1 MLERIGKAFA
11 SVRAFTGDA
20 SHELR
25 TPISL
30 LRAEIEVAL
39 FRPRDGEEYRAV
51 LGRLL
56 DETVKMTSLVENLL
70 FLARADGGAESLA
83 LAPIRIDA
91 LFRQV
96 ADTWQSAMSQAML
109 DFHVDCPRPD
119 LVLVCNAQGVLRLL
133 SILIENAVKYT
144 PPGGAVTMRA
154 MPASDRIDL
163 SVQDTGIGIAAEHQV
178 RIFDR
183 FYRVAA
189 NRDTVPAGSGLGLA
203 LGRWIAER
211 HGTELRV
218 ESEPGTGSRFS
229 FSLQEADSAP
239 AASAARPR
247 PDSVDRFDDL
257 RIRP

>member
-1 MLERIGKAFA
+1 
-11 SVRAFTGDA
+11 
-20 SHELR
+20 
-25 TPISL
+25 
-30 LRAEIEVAL
+30 
-39 FRPRDGEEYRAV
+39 
-51 LGRLL
+51 
-56 DETVKMTSLVENLL
+56 
-70 FLARADGGAESLA
+70 
-83 LAPIRIDA
+83 
-91 LFRQV
+91 
-96 ADTWQSAMSQAML
+96 
-109 DFHVDCPRPD
+109 
-119 LVLVCNAQGVLRLL
+119 
-133 SILIENAVKYT
+133 
-144 PPGGAVTMRA
+144 MRA